1 MNENDSKFYILIA
14 SYFQNAKTNYP
25 MITNAPGLVING
37 LGLVDVDTIIAIMIG
52 PAKNTVFKTQL
63 EKSRIFAK
71 YPAIA
76 PIVFLRKITC
86 FH

>member
-1 MNENDSKFYILIA
+1 
-14 SYFQNAKTNYP
+14 

-37 LGLVDVDTIIAIMIG
+37 LGLVDVDTIIVTMIG
-52 PAKNTVFKTQL
+52 PAKNIVFKTQL

-71 YPAIA
+71 YLAIT
-76 PIVFLRKITC
+76 PIVFQRNLVN